1 MKLGRYLRE
10 TKEKFVLI
18 EDKNKMLIANGNP
31 KELFG
36 MLSAFIL
43 ENEIVKVIQ
52 EIDDFP
58 YSVIIDCEV
67 IINAFKR

>member
-1 MKLGRYLRE
+1 
-10 TKEKFVLI
+10 
-18 EDKNKMLIANGNP
+18 MLIANGNP
-31 KELFG
+31 KELFV

-43 ENEIVKVIQ
+43 KNEIVEIIQ

-67 IINAFKR
+67 FINDSKC

>member
-1 MKLGRYLRE
+1 MKLGTYLCGS
-10 TKEKFVLI
+10 KEKFVLI

-31 KELFG
+31 KELFV

-43 ENEIVKVIQ
+43 ENEIVEIIQ

-67 IINAFKR
+67 FINDSKR

>member
-1 MKLGRYLRE
+1 MKLGTYLRE
-10 TKEKFVLI
+10 SKEKHVLI

-31 KELFG
+31 KELFV

-43 ENEIVKVIQ
+43 ENEIVEIIQ

-67 IINAFKR
+67 FINVSKR